1 MEFTNSEL
9 NLICTAMSEYNA
21 KRIKLDCEKGIS
33 VESDKYIKM
42 SNEISKK
49 VYDELTKR
57 AHEKE
62 VERQTI
68 MAKFIKK
75 EYTVEGFEM
84 LTYSYRGKQYQV
96 IDYGWHGG
104 EPLSCQHKNEQA
116 KIDQEIELENK
127 RMNSDFVEEPAEAGL
142 EMFWKSFEE

>member
-49 VYDELTKR
+49 G
-57 AHEKE
+57 
-62 VERQTI
+62 I
-68 MAKFIKK
+68 
-75 EYTVEGFEM
+75 
-84 LTYSYRGKQYQV
+84 
-96 IDYGWHGG
+96 
-104 EPLSCQHKNEQA
+104 
-116 KIDQEIELENK
+116 
-127 RMNSDFVEEPAEAGL
+127 
-142 EMFWKSFEE
+142 